1 MNISKKKN
9 EYFKNMAQ
17 TTTKNFLEYGMKL
30 IQSQEL
36 GAKQS
41 TYKQPQAMEG
51 HLLPHH
57 GAKRVQCQEDEPGLL
72 YVLQDNKLPQNLMV

>member
-1 MNISKKKN
+1 
-9 EYFKNMAQ
+9 MAQ

-57 GAKRVQCQEDEPGLL
+57 GAKRVQCQEDEPGLSTSNTCRGQL
-72 YVLQDNKLPQNLMV
+72 GKVIYYSATSHSLIVSS